1 MFTKFDVSTHLFN
14 VFANVI
20 DLQNEYAS
28 TKLKDAI
35 MNNHQRIFGNSEKS
49 ISLILDFIETKDL
62 DKYPLKEPILPSL
75 EFSLE
80 TPN

>member
-1 MFTKFDVSTHLFN
+1 MFTKFDVSTHLFS

-35 MNNHQRIFGNSEKS
+35 MNNH
-49 ISLILDFIETKDL
+49 
-62 DKYPLKEPILPSL
+62 
-75 EFSLE
+75 
-80 TPN
+80 